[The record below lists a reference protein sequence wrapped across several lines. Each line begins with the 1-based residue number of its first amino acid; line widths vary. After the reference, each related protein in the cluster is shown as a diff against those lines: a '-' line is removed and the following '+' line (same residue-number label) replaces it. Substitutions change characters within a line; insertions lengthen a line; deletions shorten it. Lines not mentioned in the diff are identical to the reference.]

1 MQDGKRGFEPV
12 VEFGFERCFELLQAG
27 GADSLREI
35 LEHHP
40 AASEARDSNGVSL
53 IMQALYRGRRDLA
66 DLIASKK
73 KALDI
78 FEAASLGHTERLQEC
93 IRETRTRDASA
104 VKSSLLGSRSLNSPS
119 LDSCS
124 NDGFTALHF
133 ACFFGQPEA
142 ARVLI
147 ESGAAV
153 DVVAANPTQV
163 MPLHSAASARN
174 LEAARLLLQH
184 GPPAMVNVRQQG
196 GWVPIHAAAQNGD
209 RPLVELLL
217 EHHADPKVAN
227 DGGKTPAMVAREKG
241 HEEIAALLDK

>member
-1 MQDGKRGFEPV
+1 MEISQRG
-12 VEFGFERCFELLQAG
+12 FELLQAG
-27 GADSLREI
+27 DADGLRRF
-35 LEHHP
+35 LEQDP
-40 AASEARDSNGVSL
+40 AASEAVGANGVSL
-53 IMQALYRGRRDLA
+53 LMHSLYRGRRDLA

-78 FEAASLGHTERLQEC
+78 FEAASLGRIDRLQEC
-93 IRETRTRDASA
+93 IREECSRDASA
-104 VKSSLLGSRSLNSPS
+104 INSPS
-119 LDSCS
+119 K
-124 NDGFTALHF
+124 DGFTALHF

-153 DVVAANPTQV
+153 DIVAANPTKV

-174 LEAARLLLQH
+174 LEAARLLLEH
-184 GPPAMVNVRQQG
+184 GAPVNLRQQA

-209 RPLVELLL
+209 RPMVDLLL
-217 EHHADPKVAN
+217 KYHADPKLAN
-227 DGGKTPAMVAREKG
+227 DDGKTAALVAREKG